1 MTETAHPAIAR
12 AGWVTLALVS
22 LTQLLSLLDRQILAI
37 LAPRIKHDLAIGDAE
52 MGLLYGTVFA
62 LFYATFSLP
71 LGRLA
76 DGWKRT
82 RLLALCIAVWSLAT
96 GSAAFATGF
105 GLLALSRLGV
115 GIGEAAAQPAGT
127 SLVFDH
133 FPKARRGLAMAAMA
147 AAIALGLGLSNLLGG
162 AAADWWDHHYPQG
175 TGWLG
180 FSGWQFAFFIAALP
194 GAGLALLLWRLP
206 EPQRGAIDGL
216 TPVVDPAPFRA
227 SGALFA
233 AILPGT
239 NWLAMARQRAS
250 IGQWLA
256 NLGGLLALV
265 LAGTFAAHWCT
276 ALSSRPPLHLG
287 TLAINPHALQWC
299 VVGFGLY
306 VLFNLVQSL
315 RTSDPVAHAVI
326 TRSPALLLCMA
337 VGSLQSLINYGIM
350 GFTPAFL
357 MTTYHLSATETGLQ
371 FGLLAAGV
379 GVIGPM
385 ISGPLSDRFNRML
398 PGAGRIWVV
407 VFALGVSPLL
417 AMWVYGAP
425 SAGQFYQRFVVYSLV
440 LTMWLPPLYAVMFE
454 QVLPRMRALTASTY
468 IVIMTIVGLGIGP
481 YAVGLISDASGG
493 DLGFAILS
501 INWVAPV
508 IVVMLLVLTHRA
520 ARDEASLVARA
531 QAAGEPV

>member
-175 TGWLG
+175 T
-180 FSGWQFAFFIAALP
+180 
-194 GAGLALLLWRLP
+194 R
-206 EPQRGAIDGL
+206 
-216 TPVVDPAPFRA
+216 
-227 SGALFA
+227 
-233 AILPGT
+233 
-239 NWLAMARQRAS
+239 
-250 IGQWLA
+250 
-256 NLGGLLALV
+256 
-265 LAGTFAAHWCT
+265 
-276 ALSSRPPLHLG
+276 
-287 TLAINPHALQWC
+287 
-299 VVGFGLY
+299 
-306 VLFNLVQSL
+306 
-315 RTSDPVAHAVI
+315 
-326 TRSPALLLCMA
+326 
-337 VGSLQSLINYGIM
+337 
-350 GFTPAFL
+350 
-357 MTTYHLSATETGLQ
+357 
-371 FGLLAAGV
+371 
-379 GVIGPM
+379 
-385 ISGPLSDRFNRML
+385 
-398 PGAGRIWVV
+398 
-407 VFALGVSPLL
+407 VS
-417 AMWVYGAP
+417 
-425 SAGQFYQRFVVYSLV
+425 
-440 LTMWLPPLYAVMFE
+440 
-454 QVLPRMRALTASTY
+454 MR
-468 IVIMTIVGLGIGP
+468 
-481 YAVGLISDASGG
+481 
-493 DLGFAILS
+493 
-501 INWVAPV
+501 
-508 IVVMLLVLTHRA
+508 
-520 ARDEASLVARA
+520 
-531 QAAGEPV
+531 